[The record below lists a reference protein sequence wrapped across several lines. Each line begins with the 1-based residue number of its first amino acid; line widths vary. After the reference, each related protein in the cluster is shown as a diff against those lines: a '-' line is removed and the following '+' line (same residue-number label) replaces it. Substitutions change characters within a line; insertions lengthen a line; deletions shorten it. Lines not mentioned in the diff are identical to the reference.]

1 MPRFKAPMSIPWAW
15 VSLEFLPLFRPACG
29 REEASLGTR
38 RRAFSLSVLGLWKI
52 MVLAERPTQKGQPLY
67 FDQIF
72 YSQNPFNVCLN
83 QIRF

>member
-1 MPRFKAPMSIPWAW
+1 MTLFK
-15 VSLEFLPLFRPACG
+15 VG
-29 REEASLGTR
+29 VR
-38 RRAFSLSVLGLWKI
+38 RSSFQGITSLSVLGLWKI

-72 YSQNPFNVCLN
+72 NSQNPFNVCLN